1 MITVCYVKAEI
12 MVICCN
18 QIKAHVHFSPEPF
31 NHESFS
37 SDCHGNLGLGDLCVS
52 QDLIMLWGPKS
63 ASHRNITGASL
74 PYIRRTARP
83 QNLSQ
88 IKTNRMSGWNNL
100 NYMHYYIYYN
110 LYNKLDAADR
120 WFLLQVKLSYIM
132 FSAHRRFFF
141 FAFFLNQSMG
151 QSDGGLW

>member
-88 IKTNRMSGWNNL
+88 IKTCFKIVRFRQVAVL
-100 NYMHYYIYYN
+100 IR
-110 LYNKLDAADR
+110 YNKKWYNNTIIR
-120 WFLLQVKLSYIM
+120 NYGYKKCVLQAPGNAGNFQCHFTDVTVRQNIEAVMK
-132 FSAHRRFFF
+132 
-141 FAFFLNQSMG
+141 
-151 QSDGGLW
+151 